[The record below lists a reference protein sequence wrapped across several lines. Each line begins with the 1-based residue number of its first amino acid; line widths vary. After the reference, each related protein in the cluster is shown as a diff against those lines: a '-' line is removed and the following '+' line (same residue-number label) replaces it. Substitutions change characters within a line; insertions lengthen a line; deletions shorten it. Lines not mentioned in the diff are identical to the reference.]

1 MNFGELLMANSMA
14 EFGGGDDPEDPKNPF
29 AKEMRILA
37 RKNLPY
43 DNKNSLDLVRSASQ
57 RSGVNPALLLSSS
70 FQEGMNKAI
79 ARPDEVS
86 EAYVNAIKG
95 DDAKNFPVDAF
106 YNYGIDKF
114 SDYLPRIKQY
124 LPEGFEQRYKMY
136 PAINEAGEDIN
147 TVAFRNNED
156 ALTVKAAILK
166 DASSEVDKYA
176 KEKGVE
182 LDDQARNYFT
192 LARYNAR
199 PESFQLM
206 MDEYSKAKDKKAFI
220 EKGETTKKKI
230 HGNIYPRLE
239 NMTVAQS
246 LLDEKTE

>member
-1 MNFGELLMANSMA
+1 MNFGELLMANSMS
-14 EFGGGDDPEDPKNPF
+14 EFGGGEDPKDPKNPF

-43 DNKNSLDLVRSASQ
+43 DNLNSLDLVRNASKQ
-57 RSGVNPALLLSSS
+57 TGVNPALLFASS

-79 ARPDEVS
+79 ARPDEIS
-86 EAYVNAIKG
+86 EAYLNAVKG
-95 DDAKNFPVDAF
+95 DDATNFPVDGF

-114 SDYLPRIKQY
+114 SDYLPRIQAD
-124 LPEGFEQRYKMY
+124 LPKGFEQRYKMY
-136 PAINEAGEDIN
+136 PAKNEVGEDIN
-147 TVAFRNNED
+147 TVAFKTNAD
-156 ALTVKAAILK
+156 ALIVKSAILK
-166 DASSEVDKYA
+166 DAMREVDMYA

-182 LDDQARNYFT
+182 LDDNAKNYFT

-199 PESFQLM
+199 PQTFKLM

-220 EKGETTKKKI
+220 EKGETSKGNVHK
-230 HGNIYPRLE
+230 NIYPRLE

-246 LLDEKTE
+246 LLDEK